1 MKIYNNIV
9 ELIGNTPL
17 VSINKINN
25 GTAKVVAKLEYF
37 NPSNSVKDRP
47 AMYMLERAEKEGLI
61 NTDTIIIE
69 PTSGNTG
76 IGLAMC
82 CAQKGLKIILT
93 MPESMSLERRKM
105 LVGYGAELVLTPAS
119 LGMQG
124 AVNKALELKEQYSN
138 SFIPSQFTNKYN
150 PIIHQLTTAEEIWA
164 DTDGQVDIIVAGIG
178 TGGTI
183 SGAGKKL
190 KEYKPSVKVYGVE
203 PADSPLLTAGV
214 AGPHGI
220 QGIGANF
227 VPEIYDSTVVDEVID
242 VQTLDALKTAKQLA
256 KNEGILC
263 GISAGAAMYAALE
276 LSKLPENQGKMIV
289 VVLPD
294 YGERYISTKLFEEEN
309 NETA

>member
-1 MKIYNNIV
+1 MKIYNNII

-17 VSINKINN
+17 VSINKINK
-25 GTAKVVAKLEYF
+25 GYAKVIAKLEYF

-47 AMYMLERAEKEGLI
+47 AMYMLEMAEKEGLI
-61 NTDTIIIE
+61 NPDTIIIE

-82 CAQKGLKIILT
+82 CAQKGLRIILT

-105 LVGYGAELVLTPAS
+105 LIGYGAELVLTPAA

-124 AVNKALELKEQYSN
+124 AVNKALELKEQYQN

-150 PIIHQLTTAEEIWA
+150 TKIHELTTAEEIWV

-178 TGGTI
+178 TGGTV
-183 SGAGKKL
+183 SGIGKIL
-190 KEYKPSVKVYGVE
+190 KGYKSSIKIYGVE
-203 PADSPLLTAGV
+203 PADSPLLTTGI

-227 VPEIYDSTVVDEVID
+227 VPEIYNPNVVDKVFT
-242 VQTLDALKTAKQLA
+242 VTTPDAIKTSKELA
-256 KNEGILC
+256 KREGILC
-263 GISAGAAMYAALE
+263 GISAGAAMSIALN
-276 LSKLPENQGKMIV
+276 LSNQIENKDKMIV

>member
-1 MKIYNNIV
+1 MKIYNNIT
-9 ELIGNTPL
+9 ELVGNTPL
-17 VSINKINN
+17 VSINKIN
-25 GTAKVVAKLEYF
+25 GGYAKIVAKLEYF

-47 AMYMLERAEKEGLI
+47 AMYMLKMAEQENLI
-61 NTDTIIIE
+61 NKDTVIIE

-82 CAQKGLKIILT
+82 CAQKGLRIILT

-105 LVGYGAELVLTPAS
+105 LSGYGAELVLTPAA

-124 AVNKALELKEQYSN
+124 AVNKALELKELYSN

-150 PIIHQLTTAEEIWA
+150 RKIHELTTAEEIWK
-164 DTDGQVDIIVAGIG
+164 DTDGQIDILVAGIG

-190 KEYKPSVKVYGVE
+190 KEYKPEIKVFGVE
-203 PADSPLLTAGV
+203 PSESPLLTSGV

-227 VPEIYDSTVVDEVID
+227 VPEIYDSTVVDTVFTI
-242 VQTLDALKTAKQLA
+242 TTPDAIACAKLLS
-256 KNEGILC
+256 KKEGILC
-263 GISAGAAMYAALE
+263 GISSGAAMLAALN
-276 LSKLPENQGKMIV
+276 LSNNIENKDKMIV

-294 YGERYISTKLFEEEN
+294 YGERYISTKLFEDEN
-309 NETA
+309 DDVS